1 MMKAAKLKRTV
12 ALLLF
17 ITLPVLMAPVD
28 LFLAPNYWVK
38 SIAKIILFILVPLSF
53 NQYFKWVKV
62 KDLFLLPRK
71 QVKGIV
77 ILAVGTYGLIVGAY
91 LLLKGVFDF
100 SMVTDQL
107 ASSMAI
113 NKDNFLLVFFYIPL
127 VNAMIEEGFFR
138 GFGFLTLNNYWP
150 RWLSYTLSAFV
161 FSLYHV
167 AIMASW
173 FSPLLFLLLI
183 ASLVIAG
190 LFFNYINEKTG
201 SILTSYVI
209 HAGANLAINTIGLSL
224 FGII

>member
-1 MMKAAKLKRTV
+1 MMDMTRHKRIT
-12 ALLLF
+12 ALILF
-17 ITLPVLMAPVD
+17 ITLPILMAPVD

-38 SIAKIILFILVPLSF
+38 SFVKIILFILVPLSL

-62 KDLFLLPRK
+62 SDIFVLKRK
-71 QVKGIV
+71 QVLHIV
-77 ILAVGTYGLIVGAY
+77 VLAVATYGLIVLAY
-91 LLLKGVFDF
+91 LLLKDLFDF
-100 SMVTDQL
+100 SMVTGQL

-113 NKDNFLLVFFYIPL
+113 TKNNFLFVFFYIPL

-150 RWLSYTLSAFV
+150 RWMSYTLSAFV

-167 AIMASW
+167 AIMAQW
-173 FSPLLFLLLI
+173 FSPVLFLLLI

>member
-1 MMKAAKLKRTV
+1 V
-12 ALLLF
+12 
-17 ITLPVLMAPVD
+17 
-28 LFLAPNYWVK
+28 
-38 SIAKIILFILVPLSF
+38 
-53 NQYFKWVKV
+53 KWVV
-62 KDLFLLPRK
+62 LLA
-71 QVKGIV
+71 
-77 ILAVGTYGLIVGAY
+77 LGTYGLIVGAY
-91 LLLKGVFDF
+91 LLLGDVFDF
-100 SMVTDQL
+100 SMVTSQL
-107 ASSMAI
+107 ESSMAI
-113 NKDNFLLVFFYIPL
+113 NKDNFLFVFFYIPL
-127 VNAMIEEGFFR
+127 VNALIEEGFFR
-138 GFGFLTLNNYWP
+138 GFGFLTLNHYWP
-150 RWLSYTLSAFV
+150 RWLSYTLSAVV